1 MKNKAVLILALKGYK
16 RNRISKLIQIFFSI
30 LLALIT
36 VSFFSIFTY
45 EIQVK
50 NKAIKDPE
58 NSIVVAYQHGAKT
71 SDYIDSLTYREFN
84 IYTGLYYNYFFQI
97 DDKKYYLNYSMKDIY
112 SFDLNGQENIKSYD
126 IMAYDEKI
134 CLDYENNVLKNKYNS
149 SLILV
154 GNEPKNDMEILL
166 SSGLVKYLNLSDD
179 IVGKKIKFSFDN
191 KGELYTI
198 SGIYNQNFEFYFSY
212 RISFVGTF
220 MICKINANLLK
231 NSEHLGSY
239 SKNTIYQVDSFA
251 TAKELVKQGDFSGT
265 DILEFDLYYGDTIF
279 ILELFNLSYGI
290 VFFVILLFQL
300 ALISNKYIKNN
311 LSYLKMLNTFGM
323 KPKQINMII
332 TLQSFF
338 YILKSI
344 LISFIF
350 SFTISYILTLLF
362 NYGDGG
368 WDRLATKYTIQ
379 IYNYFIVAFI
389 ILLVVVIFWVV
400 LTKFLYQ
407 MNYKKEVIR

>member
-231 NSEHLGSY
+231 NSEQLGSF

-311 LSYLKMLNTFGM
+311 LSYLKMLNAFGM

-368 WDRLATKYTIQ
+368 WDRLVTKYTIQ

>member
-71 SDYIDSLTYREFN
+71 SDYIDSLTYRSFC
-84 IYTGLYYNYFFQI
+84 IGGDYYIKHFFQI

-112 SFDLNGQENIKSYD
+112 SFDLNGQEDIKSYD

-212 RISFVGTF
+212 RICFVGTF
-220 MICKINANLLK
+220 MICKNNANLLNNK
-231 NSEHLGSY
+231 YIDSWAN
-239 SKNTIYQVDSFA
+239 NTIYQVDSFA

-265 DILEFDLYYGDTIF
+265 DILEFDLDYGDTIF

-311 LSYLKMLNTFGM
+311 LSYLKMLNAFGM

-368 WDRLATKYTIQ
+368 WVPLATKYTIQ

>member
-1 MKNKAVLILALKGYK
+1 MKNKAVLILALK

-311 LSYLKMLNTFGM
+311 LSYLKMLNAFGM

-368 WDRLATKYTIQ
+368 WVPLATKYTIQ

>member
-311 LSYLKMLNTFGM
+311 LSYLKMLNAFGM

-350 SFTISYILTLLF
+350 SFTISYI
-362 NYGDGG
+362 N
-368 WDRLATKYTIQ
+368 I
-379 IYNYFIVAFI
+379 AF
-389 ILLVVVIFWVV
+389 
-400 LTKFLYQ
+400 
-407 MNYKKEVIR
+407 

>member
-311 LSYLKMLNTFGM
+311 LSYLKMLNAFGM

-350 SFTISYILTLLF
+350 SFTISYILTLFF

>member
-71 SDYIDSLTYREFN
+71 SDYIDSLTYSEFN

-290 VFFVILLFQL
+290 VFL
-300 ALISNKYIKNN
+300 
-311 LSYLKMLNTFGM
+311 
-323 KPKQINMII
+323 
-332 TLQSFF
+332 
-338 YILKSI
+338 
-344 LISFIF
+344 
-350 SFTISYILTLLF
+350 
-362 NYGDGG
+362 
-368 WDRLATKYTIQ
+368 
-379 IYNYFIVAFI
+379 
-389 ILLVVVIFWVV
+389 
-400 LTKFLYQ
+400 
-407 MNYKKEVIR
+407 